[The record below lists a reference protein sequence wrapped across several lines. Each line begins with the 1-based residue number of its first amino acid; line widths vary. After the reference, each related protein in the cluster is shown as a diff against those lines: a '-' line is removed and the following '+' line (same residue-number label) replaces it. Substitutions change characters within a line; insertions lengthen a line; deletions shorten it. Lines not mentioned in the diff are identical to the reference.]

1 MPIFK
6 SKLFVMKRL
15 FINLFYLIAILINV
29 SFASCTEKEQ
39 AGEPFIKVSEE
50 TFSFS
55 NDESESSLY
64 IQSNIDYSIASD
76 KQWCSVTQQ
85 ESTSTQTEKYQIKV
99 SENNEVENRT
109 ATITINS
116 SLRDLQIVVE
126 QTAGYGLI
134 VKEKSYQIPSQGGTF
149 TIELTTNGEY
159 SYSLDNNWI
168 TETTDSKSR
177 AMKDYTIDF
186 NVSANHGQERI
197 GNITFTLGNIS
208 ETVTVTQEKGEA
220 ATVSGETPWDIC
232 ASLGLGWNL
241 GNQLDAHNNGIA
253 EETAWGNQP
262 TTQALFN
269 QLASTGFTSVRIPV
283 TWLGHIG
290 EAPSYTIDAEY
301 LNRVAEVVGYAE
313 SAGLN
318 AIINIHHDGADSN
331 YWLNIKDAAKDE
343 ALNTSIKEQ
352 LAAIWTQIANKFK
365 DKGNFLVFESMNEI
379 HDGGWGWG
387 ENLTDGGKQYA
398 VLNEWNQV
406 FVDAI
411 RATGGNNTNR
421 YLGVPGYVT
430 NIDLTVENFVLPK
443 DVVQNRLMVAVHFYS
458 PMEFT
463 LNDEFSEWG
472 HTGNSSLK
480 PNWGDEEYLKS
491 QFNSMKTQFI
501 DNGIP
506 AYIGEIGCVHR
517 NNERSEAFRL
527 YYLEYL
533 CKAAKEY
540 GMAPFYW
547 DNGSASA
554 GKECSGL
561 FNHATGEILN
571 NALEVIEVM
580 KRGIFD
586 NSESY
591 TLEHVYENAPL

>member
-1 MPIFK
+1 
-6 SKLFVMKRL
+6 MKRL

-39 AGEPFIKVSEE
+39 TEEPFIKVSKE

-55 NDESESSLY
+55 NDESEALLY

-85 ESTSTQTEKYQIKV
+85 ESTSTKTEKYQIKV

-116 SLRDLQIVVE
+116 SLRDLQIIVE
-126 QTAGYGLI
+126 QTAGHGLI
-134 VKEKSYQIPSQGGTF
+134 VKEKSYQVKSQGGKF
-149 TIELTTNGEY
+149 TVELSANGEY
-159 SYSLDNNWI
+159 SYSIDNSWI

-241 GNQLDAHNNGIA
+241 GNQLDAHNDGIA

-262 TTQALFN
+262 TTQALFD

-343 ALNTSIKEQ
+343 TLNTSIKEQ
-352 LAAIWTQIANKFK
+352 ITAIWTQIANKFK

-406 FVDAI
+406 FVDAV

-430 NIDLTVENFVLPK
+430 NIDLTVEHFVLPK
-443 DVVQNRLMVAVHFYS
+443 DIVNNRLMVAVHFYS
-458 PMEFT
+458 PNEFT
-463 LNDEFSEWG
+463 LNDEYSEWG
-472 HTGNSSLK
+472 HTGDSSKK

-491 QFNSMKTQFI
+491 QLNRMKTKFI

-517 NNERSEAFRL
+517 SNERSEAFRL

-547 DNGSASA
+547 DNGA

-571 NALEVIEVM
+571 NGLEVIEVM

-591 TLEHVYENAPL
+591 TLEYVYDNAPQ

>member
-1 MPIFK
+1 
-6 SKLFVMKRL
+6 MKRL

-39 AGEPFIKVSEE
+39 TEEPFIKVSKE

-55 NDESESSLY
+55 NDESEALLY

-116 SLRDLQIVVE
+116 SLRDLQIIVE
-126 QTAGYGLI
+126 QTAGHGLI
-134 VKEKSYQIPSQGGTF
+134 VKEKSYQVKSQGGIF
-149 TIELTTNGEY
+149 TVELSANGEY
-159 SYSLDNNWI
+159 SYSIDNSWI

-262 TTQALFN
+262 TTQALFD

-406 FVDAI
+406 FVDAV

-430 NIDLTVENFVLPK
+430 NIDLTVEHFVLPK
-443 DVVQNRLMVAVHFYS
+443 DIVNNRLMVAVHFYS
-458 PMEFT
+458 PNEFT
-463 LNDEFSEWG
+463 LNDEYSEWG
-472 HTGNSSLK
+472 HTGDSSKK

-491 QFNSMKTQFI
+491 QLNRMKTKFI

-517 NNERSEAFRL
+517 SNERSEAFRL

-571 NALEVIEVM
+571 NGLEVIEVM

-591 TLEHVYENAPL
+591 TLEYVYDNAPQ

>member
-99 SENNEVENRT
+99 YENNDVENRT

-398 VLNEWNQV
+398 VLNEWNQI

-421 YLGVPGYVT
+421 YLGLPGYVT
-430 NIDLTVENFVLPK
+430 NIDLTVQNFVLPR
-443 DVVQNRLMVAVHFYS
+443 DIVQNRLMVAVHFYS

-472 HTGNSSLK
+472 HTGAPSKK
-480 PNWGDEEYLKS
+480 PDWGDEEYLKS
-491 QFNSMKTQFI
+491 QFNSMKTKFI

-591 TLEHVYENAPL
+591 TLEYVYENAPL

>member
-1 MPIFK
+1 
-6 SKLFVMKRL
+6 MKRL

-39 AGEPFIKVSEE
+39 TEEPFIKVSKE

-55 NDESESSLY
+55 NDESEALLY

-116 SLRDLQIVVE
+116 SLRDLQIIVE
-126 QTAGYGLI
+126 QTAGHGLI
-134 VKEKSYQIPSQGGTF
+134 VKEKSYQVKSQGGIF
-149 TIELTTNGEY
+149 TVELSANGEY
-159 SYSLDNNWI
+159 SYSIDNSWI

-262 TTQALFN
+262 TTQALFD

-283 TWLGHIG
+283 TWLGHID
-290 EAPSYTIDAEY
+290 EAPDYTIDAEY

-421 YLGVPGYVT
+421 YLGVPGYIT

-491 QFNSMKTQFI
+491 QFNSMKIKFI

-571 NALEVIEVM
+571 NGLEVIEVM

-591 TLEHVYENAPL
+591 TLEYVYDNAPQ

>member
-1 MPIFK
+1 
-6 SKLFVMKRL
+6 MKRL

-29 SFASCTEKEQ
+29 SFVSCTEKEQ
-39 AGEPFIKVSEE
+39 TEEPFIKVSKE

-116 SLRDLQIVVE
+116 SLQNLQIIVE
-126 QTAGYGLI
+126 QTAGHGLI
-134 VKEKSYQIPSQGGTF
+134 VKEKSYQVKSQGGKF
-149 TIELTTNGEY
+149 TVELSANGEY
-159 SYSLDNNWI
+159 SYSIDNSWI

-262 TTQALFN
+262 TTQALFD
-269 QLASTGFTSVRIPV
+269 QLAFTGFTSVRIPV

-343 ALNTSIKEQ
+343 TLNTSIKE
-352 LAAIWTQIANKFK
+352 LITAIWTQIANKFK

-387 ENLTDGGKQYA
+387 ENLTDGGKQYTI
-398 VLNEWNQV
+398 LNEWNQV
-406 FVDAI
+406 FVDAV

-430 NIDLTVENFVLPK
+430 NIDLTVEHFVLPK
-443 DVVQNRLMVAVHFYS
+443 DIVNNRLMVAVHFYS
-458 PMEFT
+458 PNEFT
-463 LNDEFSEWG
+463 LNDEYSEWG
-472 HTGNSSLK
+472 HTGDSSKK

-491 QFNSMKTQFI
+491 QLNRMKTKFI

-517 NNERSEAFRL
+517 SNERSEAFRL

>member
-1 MPIFK
+1 
-6 SKLFVMKRL
+6 MKIL
-15 FINLFYLIAILINV
+15 YINLFCLISILINI
-29 SFASCTEKEQ
+29 SFASCTEKGQTEE
-39 AGEPFIKVSEE
+39 AFLKISEE
-50 TFSFS
+50 TLSFP
-55 NDESESSLY
+55 NNESEALIY
-64 IQSNIDYSIASD
+64 VQSNIEYSISSD
-76 KQWCSVTQQ
+76 KQWCTITEQ
-85 ESTSTQTEKYQIKV
+85 ESTSTQTDKYLIKV
-99 SENNEVENRT
+99 SENTESENRT

-116 SLRDLQIVVE
+116 SIKNLQIVVE

-134 VKEKSYQIPSQGGTF
+134 VKEKSYKIPSQGGTF

-177 AMKDYTIDF
+177 AMKDYKLDF
-186 NVSANHGQERI
+186 NVSANHAQERT
-197 GNITFTLGNIS
+197 GNITFTLGNIK
-208 ETVTVTQEKGEA
+208 ETVTVRQEAGKPA
-220 ATVSGETPWDIC
+220 SVSGETPMEIC

-262 TTQALFN
+262 TKQALFD
-269 QLASTGFTSVRIPV
+269 QLAATGFTSVRIPV

-290 EAPSYTIDAEY
+290 NVPDYTIDTEY

-343 ALNTSIKEQ
+343 TLNTSIKEQ
-352 LAAIWTQIANKFK
+352 ITAVWTQIANKFK
-365 DKGNFLVFESMNEI
+365 NKGNFLVFESMNEI

-387 ENLTDGGKQYA
+387 ENLTDGGKQYS

-406 FVDAI
+406 FVDAV

-421 YLGVPGYVT
+421 YLGLPGYVT
-430 NIDLTVENFVLPK
+430 NIDLTVQNFVLPK

-472 HTGNSSLK
+472 HTGNSSQK

-501 DNGIP
+501 DKGIP

-547 DNGSASA
+547 DNGSAST

-561 FNHATGEILN
+561 FNHATGKILN

>member
-1 MPIFK
+1 
-6 SKLFVMKRL
+6 MKIL
-15 FINLFYLIAILINV
+15 YINLFCLISILINI
-29 SFASCTEKEQ
+29 SFASCTEKGQTEE
-39 AGEPFIKVSEE
+39 AFLKISEE
-50 TFSFS
+50 TLSFP
-55 NDESESSLY
+55 NNESDALIY
-64 IQSNIDYSIASD
+64 VQSNIEYSISSD
-76 KQWCSVTQQ
+76 KQWCTITEQ
-85 ESTSTQTEKYQIKV
+85 ESTSTQTDKYLIKV
-99 SENNEVENRT
+99 SENTESENRT

-116 SLRDLQIVVE
+116 SIKNLQIVVE

-134 VKEKSYQIPSQGGTF
+134 VKEKSYKIPSQGGTF

-177 AMKDYTIDF
+177 AMKDYKLDF
-186 NVSANHGQERI
+186 NVSANHAQERT
-197 GNITFTLGNIS
+197 GNITFTLGNIK
-208 ETVTVTQEKGEA
+208 ETVTVKQEAGEP
-220 ATVSGETPWDIC
+220 ATVSGETPMEIC

-241 GNQLDAHNNGIA
+241 GNQLDAHNDGIA

-262 TTQALFN
+262 TTQALFD
-269 QLASTGFTSVRIPV
+269 QLAATGFTSVRIPV

-290 EAPSYTIDAEY
+290 NAPNYTIDTEY

-343 ALNTSIKEQ
+343 TLNTSIKEQ
-352 LAAIWTQIANKFK
+352 ITAVWTQIANKFK

-387 ENLTDGGKQYA
+387 ENLTDGGKQYS

-406 FVDAI
+406 FVDAV

-421 YLGVPGYVT
+421 YLGLPGYVT
-430 NIDLTVENFVLPK
+430 NIDLTVQNFVLPR
-443 DVVQNRLMVAVHFYS
+443 DIVQNRLMVAVHFYS

-472 HTGNSSLK
+472 HTGDSSKK
-480 PNWGDEEYLKS
+480 PDWGDEEYLKS
-491 QFNSMKTQFI
+491 QFNCMKTKFI

-506 AYIGEIGCVHR
+506 AYIGEIGCAHR

>member
-1 MPIFK
+1 
-6 SKLFVMKRL
+6 MKRL

-39 AGEPFIKVSEE
+39 TEEPFIKVSKE

-55 NDESESSLY
+55 NDESEALLY

-116 SLRDLQIVVE
+116 SLQNLQIIVE
-126 QTAGYGLI
+126 QTAGHGLI
-134 VKEKSYQIPSQGGTF
+134 VKEKSYQVKSQGGKF
-149 TIELTTNGEY
+149 TVELSANGEY
-159 SYSLDNNWI
+159 SYSIDNSWI

-262 TTQALFN
+262 TTQALFD
-269 QLASTGFTSVRIPV
+269 QLAFTGFTSVRIPV

-343 ALNTSIKEQ
+343 TLNTSIKEQ
-352 LAAIWTQIANKFK
+352 ITAIWTQIANKFK

-406 FVDAI
+406 FVDAV

-430 NIDLTVENFVLPK
+430 NIDLTVEHFVLPK
-443 DVVQNRLMVAVHFYS
+443 DIVNNRLMVAVHFYS
-458 PMEFT
+458 PNEFT
-463 LNDEFSEWG
+463 LNDEYSEWG
-472 HTGNSSLK
+472 HTGDSSKK

-491 QFNSMKTQFI
+491 QLNRMKTKFI

-517 NNERSEAFRL
+517 SNERSEAFRL

>member
-1 MPIFK
+1 
-6 SKLFVMKRL
+6 MKRL

-39 AGEPFIKVSEE
+39 TEEPFIKVSKE

-55 NDESESSLY
+55 NDESEALLY

-116 SLRDLQIVVE
+116 SLRDLQIIVE
-126 QTAGYGLI
+126 QTAGHGLI
-134 VKEKSYQIPSQGGTF
+134 VKEKSYQVKSQGGIF
-149 TIELTTNGEY
+149 TVELSANGEY
-159 SYSLDNNWI
+159 SYSIDNSWI

-262 TTQALFN
+262 TTQALFD

-290 EAPSYTIDAEY
+290 EAPGYTIDAEY

-491 QFNSMKTQFI
+491 QFNSMKTKFI

-571 NALEVIEVM
+571 NGLEVIEVM

-591 TLEHVYENAPL
+591 TLEYVYDNAPQ

>member
-1 MPIFK
+1 
-6 SKLFVMKRL
+6 MKRL

-29 SFASCTEKEQ
+29 SFVSCTEKEQ

-116 SLRDLQIVVE
+116 SLRDLQIIVE
-126 QTAGYGLI
+126 QTAGHGLI
-134 VKEKSYQIPSQGGTF
+134 VKEKSYQVKSQGGIF
-149 TIELTTNGEY
+149 TVELSANGEY
-159 SYSLDNNWI
+159 SYSIDNSWI

-262 TTQALFN
+262 TTQALFD

-406 FVDAI
+406 FVDAV

-430 NIDLTVENFVLPK
+430 NIDLTVEHFVLPK
-443 DVVQNRLMVAVHFYS
+443 DIVNNRLMVAVHFYS
-458 PMEFT
+458 PNEFT
-463 LNDEFSEWG
+463 LNDEYSEWG
-472 HTGNSSLK
+472 HTGDSSKK

-491 QFNSMKTQFI
+491 QLNRMKTKFI

-517 NNERSEAFRL
+517 SNERSEAFRL

-571 NALEVIEVM
+571 NGLEVIEVM

-591 TLEHVYENAPL
+591 TLEYVYDNAPQ

>member
-1 MPIFK
+1 
-6 SKLFVMKRL
+6 MKRL

-39 AGEPFIKVSEE
+39 TEEPFIKVSKE

-55 NDESESSLY
+55 NDESEALLY

-116 SLRDLQIVVE
+116 SLRDLQIIVE
-126 QTAGYGLI
+126 QTAGHGLI
-134 VKEKSYQIPSQGGTF
+134 VKEKSYQVKSQGGIF
-149 TIELTTNGEY
+149 TVELSANGEY
-159 SYSLDNNWI
+159 SYSIDNSWI

-262 TTQALFN
+262 TTQALFD

-290 EAPSYTIDAEY
+290 EAPNYTIDAEY
-301 LNRVAEVVGYAE
+301 LNRVADVVGYAE

-331 YWLNIKDAAKDE
+331 YWMNIKDAAKDE
-343 ALNTSIKEQ
+343 TLNTSIKEQ
-352 LAAIWTQIANKFK
+352 ITAIWTQIANKFK

-406 FVDAI
+406 FVDAV

-430 NIDLTVENFVLPK
+430 NIDLTVEHFVLPK
-443 DVVQNRLMVAVHFYS
+443 DIVNNRLMVAVHFYS
-458 PMEFT
+458 PNEFT
-463 LNDEFSEWG
+463 LNDEYSEWG
-472 HTGNSSLK
+472 HTGDSSKK

-491 QFNSMKTQFI
+491 QLNSMKIKFI

-571 NALEVIEVM
+571 NGLEVIEVM

-591 TLEHVYENAPL
+591 TLEYVYDNAPQ

>member
-1 MPIFK
+1 
-6 SKLFVMKRL
+6 MKRL

-39 AGEPFIKVSEE
+39 TEEPFIKVSKE

-55 NDESESSLY
+55 NDESEALLY

-116 SLRDLQIVVE
+116 SLRDLQIIVE
-126 QTAGYGLI
+126 QTAGHGLI
-134 VKEKSYQIPSQGGTF
+134 VKEKSYQVKSQGGIF
-149 TIELTTNGEY
+149 TVELSANGEY
-159 SYSLDNNWI
+159 SYSIDNSWI

-241 GNQLDAHNNGIA
+241 GNQLDAHNDGIA

-262 TTQALFN
+262 TTQALFD

-283 TWLGHIG
+283 TWLGHID
-290 EAPSYTIDAEY
+290 EAPDYTIDAEY

-421 YLGVPGYVT
+421 YLGVPGYIT

-491 QFNSMKTQFI
+491 QFNSMKIKFI

-571 NALEVIEVM
+571 NGLEVIEVM

-591 TLEHVYENAPL
+591 TLEYVYDNAPQ

>member
-1 MPIFK
+1 MNKLYTIF
-6 SKLFVMKRL
+6 LYF
-15 FINLFYLIAILINV
+15 LICLVNV
-29 SFASCTEKEQ
+29 LPTSC
-39 AGEPFIKVSEE
+39 SEE
-50 TFSFS
+50 TQTEGPFFKVSKEEISFPR
-55 NDESESSLY
+55 NESEEILY
-64 IQSNIDYSIASD
+64 IQSNINYTISSD
-76 KQWCSVTQQ
+76 KEWCTVIQD
-85 ESTSTQTEKYQIKV
+85 ESTSTQTDKYLIKV
-99 SENNEVENRT
+99 SENTETENRT

-116 SLRDLQIVVE
+116 SIKNLQIVVE

-134 VKEKSYQIPSQGGTF
+134 IKEKSYQIPSQGGTF

-177 AMKDYTIDF
+177 AMKDYKLDF
-186 NVSANHGQERI
+186 NVSANHGSERT
-197 GNITFTLGNIS
+197 GNITFTLGNIK
-208 ETVTVTQEKGEA
+208 ETVTVKQEAGEP
-220 ATVSGETPWDIC
+220 ATVSGETPMEIC

-241 GNQLDAHNNGIA
+241 GNQLDAHNDGIA

-262 TTQALFN
+262 TTQALFD
-269 QLASTGFTSVRIPV
+269 QLAATGFTSVRIPV

-290 EAPSYTIDAEY
+290 NAPDYTIDTEY

-343 ALNTSIKEQ
+343 TLNTSIKEQ
-352 LAAIWTQIANKFK
+352 ITAVWTQIANKFK

-387 ENLTDGGKQYA
+387 ENLTDGGKQYD

-406 FVDAI
+406 FVDAV
-411 RATGGNNTNR
+411 RTTGGNNTNR
-421 YLGVPGYVT
+421 YLGLPGYVT
-430 NIDLTVENFVLPK
+430 NIDLTVQNFVLPR
-443 DVVQNRLMVAVHFYS
+443 DIVQNRLMVAVHFYS
-458 PMEFT
+458 PVEFT

-472 HTGNSSLK
+472 HTGAPSKK
-480 PNWGDEEYLKS
+480 PDSGDEEYLKS
-491 QFNSMKTQFI
+491 QFNSVKTNFI
-501 DNGIP
+501 DKGIP

-561 FNHATGEILN
+561 FNHTTGEILN

-586 NSESY
+586 NSDSY

>member
-1 MPIFK
+1 
-6 SKLFVMKRL
+6 MKRL

-39 AGEPFIKVSEE
+39 TEEPFIKVSKE

-55 NDESESSLY
+55 NDESEALLY

-116 SLRDLQIVVE
+116 SLRDLQIIVE
-126 QTAGYGLI
+126 QTAGHGLI
-134 VKEKSYQIPSQGGTF
+134 VKEKSYQVKSQGGIF
-149 TIELTTNGEY
+149 TVELSANGEY
-159 SYSLDNNWI
+159 SYSIDNSWI

-262 TTQALFN
+262 TTQALFD

-290 EAPSYTIDAEY
+290 EAPNYTIDAEY
-301 LNRVAEVVGYAE
+301 LNRVADVVGYAE

-491 QFNSMKTQFI
+491 QFNSMKTKFI

-571 NALEVIEVM
+571 NGLEVIEVM

-591 TLEHVYENAPL
+591 TLEYVYDNAPQ

>member
-1 MPIFK
+1 
-6 SKLFVMKRL
+6 MKRL

-29 SFASCTEKEQ
+29 SFVSCTEKEQ

-116 SLRDLQIVVE
+116 SLRDLQIIVE
-126 QTAGYGLI
+126 QTAGHGLI
-134 VKEKSYQIPSQGGTF
+134 VKEKSYQVKSQGGKF
-149 TIELTTNGEY
+149 TVELSANGEY
-159 SYSLDNNWI
+159 SYSIDNSWI

-177 AMKDYTIDF
+177 TMKDYTIDF

-241 GNQLDAHNNGIA
+241 GNQLDAHNDGIA

-262 TTQALFN
+262 TTQALFD

-290 EAPSYTIDAEY
+290 EAPNYTIDAEY
-301 LNRVAEVVGYAE
+301 LNRVADVVGYAE

-331 YWLNIKDAAKDE
+331 YWMNIKDAAKDE
-343 ALNTSIKEQ
+343 TLNTSIKEQ
-352 LAAIWTQIANKFK
+352 ITAIWTQIANKFK

-406 FVDAI
+406 FVDAV

-430 NIDLTVENFVLPK
+430 NIDLTVEHFVLPK
-443 DVVQNRLMVAVHFYS
+443 DIVNNRLMVAVHFYS
-458 PMEFT
+458 PNEFT
-463 LNDEFSEWG
+463 LNDEYSEWG
-472 HTGNSSLK
+472 HTGDSSKK

-491 QFNSMKTQFI
+491 QLNRMKTKFI

-517 NNERSEAFRL
+517 SNERSEAFRL

-571 NALEVIEVM
+571 NGLEVIEVM

-591 TLEHVYENAPL
+591 TLEYVYNNAPV

>member
-1 MPIFK
+1 MNKLYTIFLYFLICLVNILPI
-6 SKLFVMKRL
+6 
-15 FINLFYLIAILINV
+15 
-29 SFASCTEKEQ
+29 SCSEEAQTE
-39 AGEPFIKVSEE
+39 EPFLKVSKEKI
-50 TFSFS
+50 SFLR
-55 NDESESSLY
+55 NESEEILY
-64 IQSNIDYSIASD
+64 IQSNINYTISSD
-76 KQWCSVTQQ
+76 KEWCTVIQD
-85 ESTSTQTEKYQIKV
+85 ESTSTQTDKYLIKV
-99 SENNEVENRT
+99 SENTDSENRT

-116 SLRDLQIVVE
+116 SIKNLQIVVE

-168 TETTDSKSR
+168 TKTTDSKSR

-262 TTQALFN
+262 TTQALFD

-491 QFNSMKTQFI
+491 LFNSMKTKFI

-547 DNGSASA
+547 DNGSASS

-580 KRGIFD
+580 KRGIFN

-591 TLEHVYENAPL
+591 TLEYVYDNAPL

>member
-1 MPIFK
+1 
-6 SKLFVMKRL
+6 MKRL

-39 AGEPFIKVSEE
+39 TEEPFIKVSKE

-55 NDESESSLY
+55 NDESEALLY

-116 SLRDLQIVVE
+116 SLRDLQIIVE
-126 QTAGYGLI
+126 QTAGHGLI
-134 VKEKSYQIPSQGGTF
+134 VKEKSYQVKSQGGIF
-149 TIELTTNGEY
+149 TVELSANGEY
-159 SYSLDNNWI
+159 SYSIDNSWI

-177 AMKDYTIDF
+177 AMKDYTIDV
-186 NVSANHGQERI
+186 NVSANHGHERI

-262 TTQALFN
+262 TTQALFD

-283 TWLGHIG
+283 TWLGHID
-290 EAPSYTIDAEY
+290 EAPDYTIDAEY

-421 YLGVPGYVT
+421 YLGVPGYIT

-491 QFNSMKTQFI
+491 QFNSMKIKFI

-571 NALEVIEVM
+571 NGLEVIEVM

-591 TLEHVYENAPL
+591 TLEYVYDNAPQ

>member
-1 MPIFK
+1 MNKLYTIFLYFLICLVNILPI
-6 SKLFVMKRL
+6 
-15 FINLFYLIAILINV
+15 
-29 SFASCTEKEQ
+29 SCSEEAQTE
-39 AGEPFIKVSEE
+39 EPFLKVSKEKI
-50 TFSFS
+50 SFLR
-55 NDESESSLY
+55 NESEEILY
-64 IQSNIDYSIASD
+64 IQSNINYTISSD
-76 KQWCSVTQQ
+76 KEWCTVIQD
-85 ESTSTQTEKYQIKV
+85 ESTSTQTDKYLIKV
-99 SENNEVENRT
+99 SENTDSENRT

-116 SLRDLQIVVE
+116 SIKNLQIVVE

-168 TETTDSKSR
+168 TKTTDSKSR

-262 TTQALFN
+262 TTQALFD

-491 QFNSMKTQFI
+491 QFNSMKTKFI

-547 DNGSASA
+547 DNGSASS

-580 KRGIFD
+580 KRGIFN

-591 TLEHVYENAPL
+591 TLEYVYDNAPL

>member
-1 MPIFK
+1 
-6 SKLFVMKRL
+6 MKRL

-39 AGEPFIKVSEE
+39 TEEPFIKVSKE

-55 NDESESSLY
+55 NDESEALLY

-116 SLRDLQIVVE
+116 SLRDLQIIVE
-126 QTAGYGLI
+126 QTAGHGLI
-134 VKEKSYQIPSQGGTF
+134 VKEKSYQVKSQGGKF
-149 TIELTTNGEY
+149 TVELSANGEY
-159 SYSLDNNWI
+159 SYSIDNSWI

-241 GNQLDAHNNGIA
+241 GNQLDAHNDGIA

-262 TTQALFN
+262 TTQALFD

-343 ALNTSIKEQ
+343 TLNTSIKEQ
-352 LAAIWTQIANKFK
+352 ITAIWTQIANKFK

-406 FVDAI
+406 FVDAV

-430 NIDLTVENFVLPK
+430 NIDLTVEHFVLPK
-443 DVVQNRLMVAVHFYS
+443 DIVNNRLMVAVHFYS
-458 PMEFT
+458 PNEFT
-463 LNDEFSEWG
+463 LNDEYSEWG
-472 HTGNSSLK
+472 HTGDSSKK

-491 QFNSMKTQFI
+491 QLNRMKTKFI

-517 NNERSEAFRL
+517 SNERSEAFRL

-571 NALEVIEVM
+571 NGLEVIEVM

-591 TLEHVYENAPL
+591 TLEYVYDNAPQ

>member
-1 MPIFK
+1 
-6 SKLFVMKRL
+6 MKRL

-39 AGEPFIKVSEE
+39 TEEPFIKVSKE

-116 SLRDLQIVVE
+116 SLQDLQIVVK
-126 QTAGYGLI
+126 QTAGHGLI
-134 VKEKSYQIPSQGGTF
+134 VKEKSYQVKSQGGKF
-149 TIELTTNGEY
+149 TVELSANGEY
-159 SYSLDNNWI
+159 SYSIDNSWI

-262 TTQALFN
+262 TTQALFD
-269 QLASTGFTSVRIPV
+269 QLAFTGFTSVRIPV

-343 ALNTSIKEQ
+343 TLNTSIKEQ
-352 LAAIWTQIANKFK
+352 ITAIWTQIANKFK

-387 ENLTDGGKQYA
+387 ENLTDGGKQYTI
-398 VLNEWNQV
+398 LNEWNQV
-406 FVDAI
+406 FVDAV

-430 NIDLTVENFVLPK
+430 NIDLTVEHFVLPK
-443 DVVQNRLMVAVHFYS
+443 DIVNNRLMVAVHFYS
-458 PMEFT
+458 PNEFT
-463 LNDEFSEWG
+463 LNDEYSEWG
-472 HTGNSSLK
+472 HTGDSSKK

-491 QFNSMKTQFI
+491 QLNRMKTKFI

-517 NNERSEAFRL
+517 SNERSEAFRL

>member
-1 MPIFK
+1 MNKLYTIFLYFLICLVNILPI
-6 SKLFVMKRL
+6 
-15 FINLFYLIAILINV
+15 
-29 SFASCTEKEQ
+29 SCSEEAQTE
-39 AGEPFIKVSEE
+39 EPFLKVSKEKI
-50 TFSFS
+50 SFLR
-55 NDESESSLY
+55 NESEEILY
-64 IQSNIDYSIASD
+64 IQSNINYTISSD
-76 KQWCSVTQQ
+76 KEWCTVIQQ
-85 ESTSTQTEKYQIKV
+85 ESTSTQTDKYLIKV
-99 SENNEVENRT
+99 SENTDSENRT

-116 SLRDLQIVVE
+116 SIKNLQIVVE

-262 TTQALFN
+262 TTQALFD

-491 QFNSMKTQFI
+491 QFNSMKTKFI

>member
-1 MPIFK
+1 MNKLYTIFLYFLICLVNILPI
-6 SKLFVMKRL
+6 
-15 FINLFYLIAILINV
+15 
-29 SFASCTEKEQ
+29 SCSEEAQTE
-39 AGEPFIKVSEE
+39 EPFLKVSKEKI
-50 TFSFS
+50 SFLR
-55 NDESESSLY
+55 NESEEILY
-64 IQSNIDYSIASD
+64 IQSNINYTISSD
-76 KQWCSVTQQ
+76 KEWCTVIQD
-85 ESTSTQTEKYQIKV
+85 ESTSTQTDKYLIKV
-99 SENNEVENRT
+99 SENTDSENRT

-116 SLRDLQIVVE
+116 SIKNLQIVVE

-168 TETTDSKSR
+168 TKTTDSKSR

-262 TTQALFN
+262 TTQALFD

-411 RATGGNNTNR
+411 RVTGGNNTNR

-491 QFNSMKTQFI
+491 QFNSMKTKFI

-547 DNGSASA
+547 DNGSASS

-571 NALEVIEVM
+571 NALEIIEVM
-580 KRGIFD
+580 KRGIFND
-586 NSESY
+586 SESY
-591 TLEHVYENAPL
+591 TLEYVYDNAPL

>member
-1 MPIFK
+1 MK
-6 SKLFVMKRL
+6 KLY
-15 FINLFYLIAILINV
+15 NTILYILLCLVNILPT
-29 SFASCTEKEQ
+29 SCYEEEQ
-39 AGEPFIKVSEE
+39 IEDPFIKLSNEILAFSRNESEE
-50 TFSFS
+50 LF
-55 NDESESSLY
+55 Y
-64 IQSNIDYSIASD
+64 IQSNIDYDISSN
-76 KQWCSVTQQ
+76 KEWCTITQQ
-85 ESTSTQTEKYQIKV
+85 ESTSLYTDKYLIKV
-99 SENNEVENRT
+99 LENTEIENRT
-109 ATITINS
+109 ATININS
-116 SLRDLQIVVE
+116 SFKNIQIIVE

-134 VKEKSYQIPSQGGTF
+134 IKEKSYQIQSQGDTF
-149 TIELTTNGEY
+149 SVELATNGEY
-159 SYSLDNNWI
+159 SYSIDNNWI
-168 TETTDSKSR
+168 TETTNSKSR
-177 AMKDYTIDF
+177 AMEDYTLDF
-186 NVSANHGQERI
+186 NVSANHGQERT
-197 GNITFTLGNIS
+197 GTITFVLGNIK
-208 ETVTVTQEKGEA
+208 ETVTVTQKAGEP
-220 ATVSGETPWDIC
+220 ATVSGETPIEIC

-262 TTQALFN
+262 TTQALFD
-269 QLASTGFTSVRIPV
+269 QLAATGFTSVRIPV

-290 EAPSYTIDAEY
+290 NAPDYTIDTEY

-343 ALNTSIKEQ
+343 TLNTSIKEQ
-352 LAAIWTQIANKFK
+352 ITAVWTQIANKFK

-430 NIDLTVENFVLPK
+430 NIDLTAESFVLPK
-443 DVVQNRLMVAVHFYS
+443 DIVQNRLMVAIHFYS

-463 LNDEFSEWG
+463 LNDEYSEWG
-472 HTGNSSLK
+472 HTGSSSMK
-480 PNWGDEEYLKS
+480 PDWGDEEYIKS
-491 QFNSMKTQFI
+491 QFNIMKTKFI

-506 AYIGEIGCVHR
+506 VYIGEMGCVHR

-571 NALEVIEVM
+571 NAHEVIEVM
-580 KRGIFD
+580 RRGVFD
-586 NSESY
+586 KSDSY
-591 TLEHVYENAPL
+591 TLEYVYNNAPQ

>member
-1 MPIFK
+1 
-6 SKLFVMKRL
+6 MKRL

-39 AGEPFIKVSEE
+39 TEEPFIKVSKE

-55 NDESESSLY
+55 NDESEALLY

-116 SLRDLQIVVE
+116 SLRDLQIIVE
-126 QTAGYGLI
+126 QTAGHGLI
-134 VKEKSYQIPSQGGTF
+134 VKEKSYQVKSQGGKF
-149 TIELTTNGEY
+149 TVELSANGEY
-159 SYSLDNNWI
+159 SYSIDNSWI

-262 TTQALFN
+262 TTQALFD
-269 QLASTGFTSVRIPV
+269 QLAFTGFTSVRIPV

-343 ALNTSIKEQ
+343 TLNTSIKEQ
-352 LAAIWTQIANKFK
+352 ITAIWTQIANKFK

-387 ENLTDGGKQYA
+387 ENLTDGGKQYTI
-398 VLNEWNQV
+398 LNEWNQV
-406 FVDAI
+406 FVDAV

-430 NIDLTVENFVLPK
+430 NIDLTVEHFVLPK
-443 DVVQNRLMVAVHFYS
+443 DIVNNRLMVAVHFYS
-458 PMEFT
+458 PNEFT
-463 LNDEFSEWG
+463 LNDEYSEWG
-472 HTGNSSLK
+472 HTGDSSKK

-491 QFNSMKTQFI
+491 QLNRMKTKFI

-517 NNERSEAFRL
+517 SNERSEAFRL

>member
-1 MPIFK
+1 
-6 SKLFVMKRL
+6 MKRL

-39 AGEPFIKVSEE
+39 TEEPFIKVSKE

-55 NDESESSLY
+55 NDESEALLY

-116 SLRDLQIVVE
+116 SLQNLQIIVE
-126 QTAGYGLI
+126 QTAGHGLI
-134 VKEKSYQIPSQGGTF
+134 VKEKSYQVKSQGGKF
-149 TIELTTNGEY
+149 TVELSANGEY
-159 SYSLDNNWI
+159 SYSIDNSWI

-262 TTQALFN
+262 TTQALFD
-269 QLASTGFTSVRIPV
+269 QLAFTGFTSVRIPV

-343 ALNTSIKEQ
+343 TLNTSIKEQ
-352 LAAIWTQIANKFK
+352 ITAIWTQIANKFK

-406 FVDAI
+406 FVDAV

-430 NIDLTVENFVLPK
+430 NIDLTVEHFVLPK
-443 DVVQNRLMVAVHFYS
+443 DIVNNRLMVAVHFYS
-458 PMEFT
+458 PNEFT
-463 LNDEFSEWG
+463 LNDEYSEWG
-472 HTGNSSLK
+472 HTGDSSKK

-491 QFNSMKTQFI
+491 QLNRMKTKFI

-517 NNERSEAFRL
+517 SNERSEAFRL

-571 NALEVIEVM
+571 NGLEVIEVM

>member
-1 MPIFK
+1 
-6 SKLFVMKRL
+6 MKRL

-29 SFASCTEKEQ
+29 SFVSCTEKEQ
-39 AGEPFIKVSEE
+39 TEEPFIKVSKE

-116 SLRDLQIVVE
+116 SLRDLQIIVE
-126 QTAGYGLI
+126 QTAGHGLI
-134 VKEKSYQIPSQGGTF
+134 VKEKSYQVKSQGGKF
-149 TIELTTNGEY
+149 TVELSANGEY
-159 SYSLDNNWI
+159 SYSIDNSWI

-262 TTQALFN
+262 TTQALFD

-283 TWLGHIG
+283 TWLGHID
-290 EAPSYTIDAEY
+290 EAPDYTIDAEY

-430 NIDLTVENFVLPK
+430 NIDLTVEHFVLPK
-443 DVVQNRLMVAVHFYS
+443 DIVNNRLMVAVHFYS
-458 PMEFT
+458 PNEFT
-463 LNDEFSEWG
+463 LNDEYSEWG
-472 HTGNSSLK
+472 HTGDSSKK

-491 QFNSMKTQFI
+491 QLNRMKTKFI

-517 NNERSEAFRL
+517 SNERSEAFRL

>member
-1 MPIFK
+1 
-6 SKLFVMKRL
+6 MKRL

-39 AGEPFIKVSEE
+39 TEEPFIKVSKE

-55 NDESESSLY
+55 NDESEALLY

-116 SLRDLQIVVE
+116 SLRDLQIIVE
-126 QTAGYGLI
+126 QTAGHGLI
-134 VKEKSYQIPSQGGTF
+134 VKEKSYQVKSQGGIF
-149 TIELTTNGEY
+149 TVELSANGEY
-159 SYSLDNNWI
+159 SYSIDNSWI

-232 ASLGLGWNL
+232 TSLGLGWNL

-262 TTQALFN
+262 TTQALFD

-290 EAPSYTIDAEY
+290 EAPGYTIDAEY

-491 QFNSMKTQFI
+491 QFNSMKTKFI

-547 DNGSASA
+547 DNGSAAA

-571 NALEVIEVM
+571 NGLEVIEVM

-591 TLEHVYENAPL
+591 TLEYVYDNAPQ

>member
-1 MPIFK
+1 
-6 SKLFVMKRL
+6 MKRL

-39 AGEPFIKVSEE
+39 TEEPFIKVSKE

-55 NDESESSLY
+55 NDESEALLY

-116 SLRDLQIVVE
+116 SLRDLQIIVE
-126 QTAGYGLI
+126 QTAGHGLI
-134 VKEKSYQIPSQGGTF
+134 VKEKSYQVKSQGGIF
-149 TIELTTNGEY
+149 TVELSANGEY
-159 SYSLDNNWI
+159 SYSIDNSWI

-262 TTQALFN
+262 TTQALFD

-331 YWLNIKDAAKDE
+331 YWLNIKDAVKDE

-406 FVDAI
+406 FVDAV

-430 NIDLTVENFVLPK
+430 NIDLTVEHFVLPK
-443 DVVQNRLMVAVHFYS
+443 DIVNNRLMVAVHFYS
-458 PMEFT
+458 PNEFT
-463 LNDEFSEWG
+463 LNDEYSEWG
-472 HTGNSSLK
+472 HTGDSSKK

-491 QFNSMKTQFI
+491 QLNRMKTKFI

-517 NNERSEAFRL
+517 SNERSEAFRL

-571 NALEVIEVM
+571 NGLEVIEVM

-591 TLEHVYENAPL
+591 TLEYVYDNAPQ

>member
-1 MPIFK
+1 MNKPYTIFLYFLICIVNILPTSCSEEPQTEDPFLK
-6 SKLFVMKRL
+6 VSKEK
-15 FINLFYLIAILINV
+15 I
-29 SFASCTEKEQ
+29 SFPRNE
-39 AGEPFIKVSEE
+39 SEE
-50 TFSFS
+50 T
-55 NDESESSLY
+55 LY
-64 IQSNIDYSIASD
+64 IQSTINYSISSD
-76 KQWCSVTQQ
+76 KEWCTVIQE
-85 ESTSTQTEKYQIKV
+85 ESTSTQTDKYLIKV
-99 SENNEVENRT
+99 SENTETENRT
-109 ATITINS
+109 ATIAINS
-116 SLRDLQIVVE
+116 SIKNLQIVVE

-134 VKEKSYQIPSQGGTF
+134 IKEKSYQIPSQGGTF

-177 AMKDYTIDF
+177 AMKDYKLDF
-186 NVSANHGQERI
+186 NVSANHGSERT
-197 GNITFTLGNIS
+197 GNITFTLGNIK
-208 ETVTVTQEKGEA
+208 ETVTVKQEAGEP
-220 ATVSGETPWDIC
+220 ATVSGETPMEIC

-241 GNQLDAHNNGIA
+241 GNQLDAHNDGIA

-262 TTQALFN
+262 TTQALFD
-269 QLASTGFTSVRIPV
+269 QLAATGFTSVRIPV

-290 EAPSYTIDAEY
+290 NAPDYTIDTEY

-343 ALNTSIKEQ
+343 TLNTSIKEQ
-352 LAAIWTQIANKFK
+352 ITAVWTQIANKFK

-387 ENLTDGGKQYA
+387 ENLTDGGKQYD

-406 FVDAI
+406 FVDAV
-411 RATGGNNTNR
+411 RTTGGNNTNR
-421 YLGVPGYVT
+421 YLGLPGYVT
-430 NIDLTVENFVLPK
+430 NIDLTVQNFVLPR
-443 DVVQNRLMVAVHFYS
+443 DIVQNRLMVAVHFYS
-458 PMEFT
+458 PVEFT

-472 HTGNSSLK
+472 HTGAPSKK
-480 PNWGDEEYLKS
+480 PDSGDEEYLKS
-491 QFNSMKTQFI
+491 QFNSVKTNFI
-501 DNGIP
+501 DKGIP

-561 FNHATGEILN
+561 FNHTTGEILN

-586 NSESY
+586 NSDSY

>member
-1 MPIFK
+1 
-6 SKLFVMKRL
+6 MKRL

-29 SFASCTEKEQ
+29 SFVSCTEKEQ
-39 AGEPFIKVSEE
+39 TEEPFIKVSKE

-116 SLRDLQIVVE
+116 SLQNLQIIVE
-126 QTAGYGLI
+126 QTAGHGLI
-134 VKEKSYQIPSQGGTF
+134 VKEKSYQVKSQGGKF
-149 TIELTTNGEY
+149 TVELSANGEY
-159 SYSLDNNWI
+159 SYSIDNSWI

-262 TTQALFN
+262 TTQALFD
-269 QLASTGFTSVRIPV
+269 QLAFTGFTSVRIPV

-343 ALNTSIKEQ
+343 TLNTSIKEQ
-352 LAAIWTQIANKFK
+352 ITAIWTQIANKFK

-387 ENLTDGGKQYA
+387 ENLTDGGKQYTI
-398 VLNEWNQV
+398 LNEWNQV
-406 FVDAI
+406 FVDAV

-430 NIDLTVENFVLPK
+430 NIDLTVEHFVLPK
-443 DVVQNRLMVAVHFYS
+443 DIVNNRLMVAVHFYS
-458 PMEFT
+458 PNEFT
-463 LNDEFSEWG
+463 LNDEYSEWG
-472 HTGNSSLK
+472 HTGDSSKK

-491 QFNSMKTQFI
+491 QLNRMKTKFI

-517 NNERSEAFRL
+517 SNERSEAFRL

>member
-1 MPIFK
+1 MNKLYTIFLYFLICLVNILPI
-6 SKLFVMKRL
+6 
-15 FINLFYLIAILINV
+15 
-29 SFASCTEKEQ
+29 SCSEEAQTE
-39 AGEPFIKVSEE
+39 EPFLKVSKEKI
-50 TFSFS
+50 SFLR
-55 NDESESSLY
+55 NESEEILY
-64 IQSNIDYSIASD
+64 IQSNINYTISSD
-76 KQWCSVTQQ
+76 KEWCTVIQD
-85 ESTSTQTEKYQIKV
+85 ESTSTQTDKYLIKV
-99 SENNEVENRT
+99 SENTDSENRT

-116 SLRDLQIVVE
+116 SIKNLQIVVE

-262 TTQALFN
+262 TTQALFD

-491 QFNSMKTQFI
+491 QFNSMKTKFI

-547 DNGSASA
+547 DNGSASS

-580 KRGIFD
+580 KRGIFN

-591 TLEHVYENAPL
+591 TLEYVYDNAPL

>member
-1 MPIFK
+1 MNKLYTIFLYFLICLVNILPI
-6 SKLFVMKRL
+6 
-15 FINLFYLIAILINV
+15 
-29 SFASCTEKEQ
+29 SCSEEAQTE
-39 AGEPFIKVSEE
+39 EPFLKVSKEKI
-50 TFSFS
+50 SFLR
-55 NDESESSLY
+55 NESEEILY
-64 IQSNIDYSIASD
+64 IQSNINYTISSD
-76 KQWCSVTQQ
+76 KEWCTVIQQ
-85 ESTSTQTEKYQIKV
+85 ESTSTQTDKYLIKV
-99 SENNEVENRT
+99 SENTDSENRT

-116 SLRDLQIVVE
+116 SIKNLQIVVE

-262 TTQALFN
+262 TTQALFD

-491 QFNSMKTQFI
+491 QFNSMKTKFI

-547 DNGSASA
+547 DNGSASS

-580 KRGIFD
+580 KRGIFN

-591 TLEHVYENAPL
+591 TLEYVYDNAPL

>member
-1 MPIFK
+1 
-6 SKLFVMKRL
+6 MKRL

-39 AGEPFIKVSEE
+39 TEEPFIKVSKE

-55 NDESESSLY
+55 NDESEALLY

-116 SLRDLQIVVE
+116 SLRDLQIIVE
-126 QTAGYGLI
+126 QTAGHGLI
-134 VKEKSYQIPSQGGTF
+134 VKEKSYQVKSQGGIF
-149 TIELTTNGEY
+149 TVELSANGEY
-159 SYSLDNNWI
+159 SYSIDNSWI

-262 TTQALFN
+262 TTQALFD

-283 TWLGHIG
+283 TWLGHID
-290 EAPSYTIDAEY
+290 EAPDYTIDAEY

-421 YLGVPGYVT
+421 YLGVPGYIT

-491 QFNSMKTQFI
+491 QFNSMKTKFI

-571 NALEVIEVM
+571 NGLEVIEVM

-591 TLEHVYENAPL
+591 TLEYVYDNAPQ

>member
-1 MPIFK
+1 
-6 SKLFVMKRL
+6 MKRL

-39 AGEPFIKVSEE
+39 TEEPFIKVSKE

-55 NDESESSLY
+55 NDESEALLY

-116 SLRDLQIVVE
+116 SLRDLQIIVE
-126 QTAGYGLI
+126 QTAGHGLI
-134 VKEKSYQIPSQGGTF
+134 VKEKSYQVKSQGGIF
-149 TIELTTNGEY
+149 TVELSANGEY
-159 SYSLDNNWI
+159 SYSIDNSWI

-241 GNQLDAHNNGIA
+241 GNQLDAHNDGIA

-262 TTQALFN
+262 TTQALFD

-283 TWLGHIG
+283 TWLGHID
-290 EAPSYTIDAEY
+290 EAPDYTIDAEY

-331 YWLNIKDAAKDE
+331 YWLNIKDAATDE
-343 ALNTSIKEQ
+343 ALTTSIKEQ

-421 YLGVPGYVT
+421 YLGVPGYIT

-491 QFNSMKTQFI
+491 QFNSMKIKFI

-571 NALEVIEVM
+571 NGLEVIEVM

-591 TLEHVYENAPL
+591 TLEYVYDNAPQ

>member
-1 MPIFK
+1 
-6 SKLFVMKRL
+6 MKAL
-15 FINLFYLIAILINV
+15 YINLFCLISILINI
-29 SFASCTEKEQ
+29 SFASCTEKGQTEE
-39 AGEPFIKVSEE
+39 AFLKISEE
-50 TFSFS
+50 TLSFP
-55 NDESESSLY
+55 NNESDALIY
-64 IQSNIDYSIASD
+64 VQSNIEYSISSD
-76 KQWCSVTQQ
+76 KQWCTITEQ
-85 ESTSTQTEKYQIKV
+85 ESTSTQTDKYLIKV
-99 SENNEVENRT
+99 SENTESENRT

-116 SLRDLQIVVE
+116 SIKNLQIVVE

-177 AMKDYTIDF
+177 AMKDYKLDF

-197 GNITFTLGNIS
+197 GNITFTLGNIK
-208 ETVTVTQEKGEA
+208 ETVTVRQKAGKP
-220 ATVSGETPWDIC
+220 ATVSGETPIEIC
-232 ASLGLGWNL
+232 TSLGLGWNL
-241 GNQLDAHNNGIA
+241 GNQLDAHNDGIA

-262 TTQALFN
+262 TTQALFD
-269 QLASTGFTSVRIPV
+269 QLAATGFTSVRIPV

-290 EAPSYTIDAEY
+290 ETPNYTIDAEY

-343 ALNTSIKEQ
+343 TLNTSIKEQ
-352 LAAIWTQIANKFK
+352 ITAVWTQIANKFK

-406 FVDAI
+406 FVDAV

-421 YLGVPGYVT
+421 YLGLPGYVT
-430 NIDLTVENFVLPK
+430 NIDLTVQNFVLPR
-443 DVVQNRLMVAVHFYS
+443 DIVQNRLMVAVHFYS

-472 HTGNSSLK
+472 HTGAPSKK

-491 QFNSMKTQFI
+491 QFNSMKTKFI

-571 NALEVIEVM
+571 NALEVIKVM

-586 NSESY
+586 NSDSY
-591 TLEHVYENAPL
+591 TLEHVYENAPLQF

>member
-1 MPIFK
+1 
-6 SKLFVMKRL
+6 MKRL

-39 AGEPFIKVSEE
+39 TEEPFIKVSKE

-55 NDESESSLY
+55 NDESEALLY

-116 SLRDLQIVVE
+116 SLRDLQIIVE
-126 QTAGYGLI
+126 QTAGHGLI
-134 VKEKSYQIPSQGGTF
+134 VKEKSYQVKSQGGIF
-149 TIELTTNGEY
+149 TVELSANGEY
-159 SYSLDNNWI
+159 SYSIDNSWI

-262 TTQALFN
+262 TTQALFD

-491 QFNSMKTQFI
+491 QFNSMKTKFI

-547 DNGSASA
+547 DNGSASS

-580 KRGIFD
+580 KRGIFN

-591 TLEHVYENAPL
+591 TLEYVYDNAPL

>member
-1 MPIFK
+1 MNKLYTIFLYFLICLVNILPI
-6 SKLFVMKRL
+6 
-15 FINLFYLIAILINV
+15 
-29 SFASCTEKEQ
+29 SCSEEAQTE
-39 AGEPFIKVSEE
+39 EPFLKVSKEKI
-50 TFSFS
+50 SFLR
-55 NDESESSLY
+55 NESEEILY
-64 IQSNIDYSIASD
+64 IQSNINYTISSD
-76 KQWCSVTQQ
+76 KEWCTVIQD
-85 ESTSTQTEKYQIKV
+85 ESTSTQTDKYLIKV
-99 SENNEVENRT
+99 SENTDSENRT

-116 SLRDLQIVVE
+116 SIKNLQIVVE

-262 TTQALFN
+262 TTQALFD

-491 QFNSMKTQFI
+491 QFNSMKTKFI

-533 CKAAKEY
+533 CKATKEY

-547 DNGSASA
+547 DNGSASS

-580 KRGIFD
+580 KRGIFND
-586 NSESY
+586 SESY
-591 TLEHVYENAPL
+591 TLEYVYDNAPL